1 MYSLSSTQK
10 TRNIS
15 CLQNPHASHPCHSTA
30 AGCELF
36 KKKKM
41 LSDYLCPGKMRQTLT
56 RFCSRG
62 LRGKNDDACDDISY
76 NSAADAVSPTKSP
89 TM

>member
-1 MYSLSSTQK
+1 MHHIRATA
-10 TRNIS
+10 
-15 CLQNPHASHPCHSTA
+15 LQRVVSFS
-30 AGCELF
+30 
-36 KKKKM
+36 KKRM

-89 TM
+89 AM

>member
-1 MYSLSSTQK
+1 MYSLSSTEK

-36 KKKKM
+36 KKRM

-89 TM
+89 AM

>member
-1 MYSLSSTQK
+1 
-10 TRNIS
+10 
-15 CLQNPHASHPCHSTA
+15 
-30 AGCELF
+30 
-36 KKKKM
+36 M
-41 LSDYLCPGKMRQTLT
+41 LSDYLCLGKMRQTLT

-62 LRGKNDDACDDISY
+62 ICGKNDDAFNDIISY